1 MKRLV
6 NIILVLVLF
15 IQSFIWVI
23 PVEALEGDPE
33 LQINGVKQGDK
44 YLEQEN
50 DVYLVDGYDS
60 IYLDY
65 TVLND
70 NGERL
75 FIRSIDAQGNGGYF
89 EHYGN
94 ENSLIALNVGTDKE
108 NYNFTVQLCNDR
120 NCNEIYD
127 SKTIN
132 LKVTYFNEVKD
143 SKIYF
148 TNVKQGDKDI
158 LISESNQLMIN
169 NKENISLTLKGEN
182 LIDDALYRV
191 ENATYDERLEF
202 LGSELE
208 KGVNVTY
215 KMNGKTYFRLSAY
228 LGEFY
233 NNLSIEYLE
242 GDVLYSYAN
251 FTLYEDK
258 ELPSYEFKLT
268 YTDKSDVDILKTD
281 KYNNPYYVIFNQ
293 YHNKEH
299 TLSYY
304 LKGDKYLDQNY
315 NIKVKVTSGD
325 NILYQDEQEVN
336 GLDLNEGFS
345 LELKNLV
352 LELNTTGYL
361 YDFSIYEFE
370 VEIANVISSLEAK
383 YNSIGQ
389 DASIDVDVFYEN
401 GVKNL
406 SSFAGDGSYYFIN
419 NLYDTNEDVFDKYSF
434 IYLNFMGSDFNDD
447 EIYEYELTYSNWVN
461 LVDDEHEVLSTG
473 TISGDDLNHIGL
485 LVNVSNPKAY
495 NNPTYQLVVKKGKEI
510 IYMRGVTLKLTSAP
524 SLANVRL
531 KVNNK
536 NLYLQSSEG
545 HNSFSYI
552 ATRNAPIDI
561 KISGIGFDEDQ
572 DYVFDFSYSFTIN
585 GESQTK
591 NEKVTFGGKELN
603 DGTASILF
611 EKDISKDVDLLSV
624 WLYCDIKESA
634 EEGVATQGGFYVTF
648 VDSKDLFQ
656 DTEIYVVDNLKDLIK
671 NIKKNTS
678 VDDFVSSLNIV
689 NNGKVKIYDAT
700 GTEEV
705 EGNVGTGMLARV
717 MNEYEQ
723 SILDMDI
730 VVKGDVSGDGNISVT
745 DLVKV
750 KRHLAK
756 VQELDGVYEIAG
768 NVTETGSVGITD
780 LVKISRDV
788 AKIEEVE

>member
-44 YLEQEN
+44 YLEQE
-50 DVYLVDGYDS
+50 DGVYLVDGYDS

-251 FTLYEDK
+251 FVLCEDDTIPLYDYQ
-258 ELPSYEFKLT
+258 LV
-268 YTDKSDVDILKTD
+268 YTDYLEEQMAYGEMAGN
-281 KYNNPYYVIFNQ
+281 KYLVVSSK
-293 YHNKEH
+293 YHNEEH

-304 LKGDKYLDQNY
+304 LKGDKYLDQDY
-315 NIKVKVTSGD
+315 DVTVKVRKGD
-325 NILYQDEQEVN
+325 EILYTKQDKIN
-336 GLDLNEGFS
+336 GLLLNEGTYI
-345 LELKNLV
+345 ELDDLV
-352 LELNTTGYL
+352 LKVNTDEYFYDAL
-361 YDFSIYEFE
+361 IYDFDICIDFVENSFE
-370 VEIANVISSLEAK
+370 VK
-383 YNSIGQ
+383 YNSIGK
-389 DASIDVDVFYEN
+389 DAYLGTDVFFEN
-401 GVKNL
+401 GLKNL
-406 SSFAGDGSYYFIN
+406 SSFAGDGNHYFES
-419 NLYDTNEDVFDKYSF
+419 LVYETNKDVFNKYSS
-434 IYLNFMGSDFNDD
+434 IYLNFMGKDFNDD
-447 EIYEYELTYSNWVN
+447 EEYEYVLIYGNSIDYVY
-461 LVDDEHEVLSTG
+461 DEYEVIDEG
-473 TISGDDLNHIGL
+473 TIKGDILNHVGL
-485 LVNVSNPKAY
+485 LFEVDNR
-495 NNPTYQLVVKKGKEI
+495 NNYSDPSYQLIVKKGEEI
-510 IYMRGVTLKLTSAP
+510 IYTGGAVLNLVSSPT
-524 SLANVRL
+524 LANARL
-531 KVNNK
+531 TADNK
-536 NLYLQSSEG
+536 NIYLLEADYEF
-545 HNSFSYI
+545 NYI

-572 DYVFDFSYSFTIN
+572 DYVFDFGYSFIID
-585 GESQTK
+585 GESQY
-591 NEKVTFGGKELN
+591 ESGGKVTFSGKELN

-611 EKDISKDVDLLSV
+611 EKDITEEVDSLRFG
-624 WLYCDIKESA
+624 LYCDIKEA
-634 EEGVATQGGFYVTF
+634 LEENVAIQGGFDVTF

-656 DTEIYVVDNLKDLIK
+656 DTEQYVVDNLDDLIK

-700 GTEEV
+700 GTKEV